1 MDHARCQHTSTYQ
14 QILCACHNFRT
25 TEHSCPHAR
34 SRFVAQGHGI
44 QQLHLTHTSPA
55 PATRKD
61 ARPIATPPHTR
72 HTKPTHSTRTSP
84 QACHENN
91 PLSRHLNWPSS
102 PRVPCETHVH
112 PRSGPTSSMIPYACQ
127 AKRPRPI
134 HHSVR
139 VFTLRNNNSWLRIRE
154 EKKRREKKSD
164 CLFPEKKVT
173 LE

>member
-61 ARPIATPPHTR
+61 ARPIATPPHAR
-72 HTKPTHSTRTSP
+72 HTKPTLRAQAPKPATRIIPYQDTSIGP
-84 QACHENN
+84 
-91 PLSRHLNWPSS
+91 
-102 PRVPCETHVH
+102 VPCETHVH